1 MKLIIS
7 PVEYAKITID
17 NKETR
22 QIWKGLLVYVGIS
35 KQDCELLSHSELV
48 SESNLPK
55 DTEINSSCQQNP
67 ANPEKILLILS
78 KISNK
83 LQNLQLFHKD
93 WKISAS
99 LKDID
104 WEILLVSN
112 FTLYGKNK
120 KWNKIDFL
128 DSWNFANS
136 KKIYDMLVDKL
147 RQDGVQLQTW
157 EFGAYM
163 EIESK
168 NNWPLN
174 YVLEF

>member
-7 PVEYAKITID
+7 PVEYAKITI
-17 NKETR
+17 NNQETR
-22 QIWKGLLVYVGIS
+22 QIWKGLLAYVGIS
-35 KQDCELLSHSELV
+35 KQDCELPQ
-48 SESNLPK
+48 N
-55 DTEINSSCQQNP
+55 EIHQ
-67 ANPEKILLILS
+67 KIT
-78 KISNK
+78 KVSNK

-99 LKDID
+99 LKDIN

-128 DSWNFANS
+128 DSWKFKES
-136 KKIYDMLVDKL
+136 KRIYDMLIDKL

-168 NNWPLN
+168 NNGPLN
-174 YVLEF
+174 YILEF

>member
-1 MKLIIS
+1 MKFIIS
-7 PVEYAKITID
+7 PVEYAKVTID
-17 NKETR
+17 NKESR
-22 QIWKGLLVYVGIS
+22 QIWKGVLVYIGVS
-35 KQDCELLSHSELV
+35 KQDCELPE
-48 SESNLPK
+48 N
-55 DTEINSSCQQNP
+55 EIQQ
-67 ANPEKILLILS
+67 KID

-168 NNWPLN
+168 NNGPLN

>member
-1 MKLIIS
+1 MKFIIS

-17 NKETR
+17 NKESR

-35 KQDCELLSHSELV
+35 KQDCELPE
-48 SESNLPK
+48 N
-55 DTEINSSCQQNP
+55 EIQQ
-67 ANPEKILLILS
+67 KID

>member
-17 NKETR
+17 NKETK
-22 QIWKGLLVYVGIS
+22 QIWKGLLVYIGIS
-35 KQDCELLSHSELV
+35 QQDCKLSEKEL
-48 SESNLPK
+48 
-55 DTEINSSCQQNP
+55 TQ
-67 ANPEKILLILS
+67 KIE

-83 LQNLQLFHKD
+83 LQNLQIFHKD

-99 LKDID
+99 LKDIN

-112 FTLYGKNK
+112 FTLYGRNK

-128 DSWNFANS
+128 DSWNFTDS
-136 KKIYDMLVDKL
+136 KRIYDLLVDKL
-147 RQDGVQLQTW
+147 RQDNVQLQTW

-163 EIESK
+163 EIENK

-174 YVLEF
+174 YILEW

>member
-7 PVEYAKITID
+7 PVEYAKITI
-17 NKETR
+17 NNQETR
-22 QIWKGLLVYVGIS
+22 QIWKGLLAYVGIS
-35 KQDCELLSHSELV
+35 KQDCELPQ
-48 SESNLPK
+48 N
-55 DTEINSSCQQNP
+55 EIHQ
-67 ANPEKILLILS
+67 KIT
-78 KISNK
+78 KVSNK

-99 LKDID
+99 LKDIN

-128 DSWNFANS
+128 DSWKFEES
-136 KKIYDMLVDKL
+136 KRIYDMLIDKL

-168 NNWPLN
+168 NNGPLN
-174 YVLEF
+174 YILEF